1 MASVNRFL
9 DMDLSLLV
17 KTTLAPEYINIKIIS
32 DEAEMSKRFD
42 EIVDKII
49 TQSDD
54 KGDRLVAVYMILY
67 IIFDAYVTAN
77 YYENIPASGMLVSC
91 NIDGTGN
98 KTRFLTQPGGRPTKE
113 ELLNRVKG
121 LFEQSIEKKNKY
133 PNIKNY
139 ITGEK
144 DEKDETY
151 ELEGIKQEFKYN
163 PFELKDI
170 VTQLQ
175 GSIDIKYFTDVFNIE
190 EKFQQAQKIGAAGA
204 AGAVGAAAPAVANS
218 NKGILS
224 RLGIGGKGRKTHKR
238 RGRGKSHK
246 KRKLQ
251 NRKKTRKTRK

>member
-17 KTTLAPEYINIKIIS
+17 KTTLAPEYINIEIIS

-54 KGDRLVAVYMILY
+54 KGERLVAVDMILY

-98 KTRFLTQPGGRPTKE
+98 KTRILTQPGGRPTKE
-113 ELLNRVKG
+113 ELLNRVKTV
-121 LFEQSIEKKNKY
+121 FEESSGSEGYENIEKYIDNK
-133 PNIKNY
+133 
-139 ITGEK
+139 
-144 DEKDETY
+144 
-151 ELEGIKQEFKYN
+151 ELTNMDKFISEFKSD
-163 PFELKDI
+163 PFELKKV
-170 VTQLQ
+170 VTNLQ
-175 GSIDIKYFTDVFNIE
+175 GGIDIKYFTDVFNIE
-190 EKFQQAQKIGAAGA
+190 EKFQEAQKIGEAGAAGA
-204 AGAVGAAAPAVANS
+204 AGAAAPAVAKS